1 MRDKRREHPMKPAHQ
16 DRHDR
21 HVNDARSS
29 LKCFDYI
36 KEKTIQGMAIRDGV
50 LCKGCGEPLITTV
63 EVEDLRETQR
73 GKGHTTTTKYLTQAA
88 TPAYRVVTLEMSDGS
103 KHQTPMCENCARDP
117 NTDWQAIYT
126 ADTERLRQLGQDVTQ
141 MIGRKFAA
149 VLAIEGS

>member
-1 MRDKRREHPMKPAHQ
+1 MRDKHREHPMKPEDQ
-16 DRHDR
+16 ERHDQ
-21 HVNDARSS
+21 HVHHARDC

-36 KEKTIQGMAIRDGV
+36 KEKQVQGMTIRDGV

-88 TPAYRVVTLEMSDGS
+88 TPAYRVVTLGMSDGS
-103 KHQTPMCENCARDP
+103 KHQTPMCETCARDP

-126 ADTERLRQLGQDVTQ
+126 ADTERLRQLGQDVSLMT
-141 MIGRKFAA
+141 GRTIIA

>member
-1 MRDKRREHPMKPAHQ
+1 MKPEHQ
-16 DRHDR
+16 ERHDR
-21 HVNDARSS
+21 HVHGARGR
-29 LKCFDYI
+29 LKSFDYI
-36 KEKTIQGMAIRDGV
+36 KEKRVQGMTIRDGV

-88 TPAYRVVTLEMSDGS
+88 TPAYRAVTLLMSDGS

-126 ADTERLRQLGQDVTQ
+126 ADTERLRQLGQDVSL
-141 MIGRKFAA
+141 MIGRKFTS
-149 VLAIEGS
+149 VQAIEGS